1 MLFNLFIHV
10 NEVALQIK
18 LLGKGVQVGNDMV
31 SIFLYADDVVL
42 LADNPTDLQ
51 LMIDSLLD
59 WCNSNG
65 ITINSKKSNVV
76 HFRPNSE
83 P

>member
-1 MLFNLFIHV
+1 
-10 NEVALQIK
+10 
-18 LLGKGVQVGNDMV
+18 MV
-31 SIFLYADDVVL
+31 SILLYADDVVL

-51 LMIDSLLD
+51 LMNNSLLD
-59 WCNSNG
+59 WCNTNDMA
-65 ITINSKKSNVV
+65 INSKKSNVV